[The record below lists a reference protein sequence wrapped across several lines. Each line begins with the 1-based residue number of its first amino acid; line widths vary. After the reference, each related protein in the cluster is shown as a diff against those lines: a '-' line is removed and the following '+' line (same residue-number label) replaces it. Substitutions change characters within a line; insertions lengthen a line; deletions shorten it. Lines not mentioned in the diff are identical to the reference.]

1 MDRQRIILFICV
13 VISLT
18 VSVSGEDW
26 PARRGPNANGISKEK
41 NWSVPDQGSRIQPLW
56 KTNVGVG
63 FSTVTTEGNKVFTMG
78 NVEGTES
85 IYCLD
90 RTDGHVLWRHSYECP
105 LDDRFFE
112 GGPTSTPTIDRG
124 MLFALSRQGDLFCL
138 ETTTGRLV
146 WSQNVHETTGLRIP
160 GWGFAASPVVDGERL
175 LLGVGE
181 SGVLLEKRTGRILWK
196 SNDADAG
203 YMTPQ
208 IFEHDSKRYAIIA
221 SGKHYQCVDLETGHV
236 QWKHRWLTTYGCNAA
251 DPIIDGNRLFISSGY
266 GRGASLLSYSHD
278 KAEVIWSNKEMQNQL
293 NSSVLIAGSLY
304 GFDGD
309 EGSEVLLKC
318 IDIENGELRWQ
329 IEGFGAGSLIAAD
342 NQLIILSESGDLIFA
357 PVSPNGLN
365 PSAKIKALDGRCWT
379 VPVLSNGRI
388 YCRNAAGDL
397 VCIDVEQ
404 KKKENP

>member
-1 MDRQRIILFICV
+1 VDCQRIIFSFCIAV
-13 VISLT
+13 SLGI
-18 VSVSGEDW
+18 SVSGEDW
-26 PARRGPNANGISKEK
+26 PARRGPNANGISKETQ
-41 NWSVPDQGSRIQPLW
+41 WSVPDQGNGIQLLW

-63 FSTVTTEGNKVFTMG
+63 FSAVTTEGNKVFTMG
-78 NVEGTES
+78 NLEGTES

-90 RTDGHVLWRHSYECP
+90 RSDGRVLWQHSYDCP
-105 LDDRFFE
+105 IDDRFFE
-112 GGPTSTPTIDRG
+112 GGPTSTPTIDGG

-138 ETTTGRLV
+138 ETATGRLM
-146 WSQNVHETTGLRIP
+146 WSQNVHEKTGLRIP
-160 GWGFAASPVVDGERL
+160 GWGFSASPVVDGERL

-181 SGVLLEKRTGRILWK
+181 SGVMLDRRTGSVVWK

-208 IFEHDSKRYAIIA
+208 IFERDSKRYAIIA

-266 GRGASLLSYSHD
+266 GRGASLLKCSQD
-278 KAEVIWSNKEMQNQL
+278 RAEVIWSNKEMQNQL
-293 NSSVLIAGSLY
+293 NSSVLIDGSVY

-318 IDIENGELRWQ
+318 IDIENGTLRWQ
-329 IEGFGAGSLIAAD
+329 AEGLGAGSLTAAD
-342 NQLIILSESGDLIFA
+342 NKLIILSESGDLIFA
-357 PVSPNGLN
+357 PVSPNGFN
-365 PSAKIKALDGRCWT
+365 PSAKIKVLEGRCWT
-379 VPVLSNGRI
+379 VPVLSYGRI

-397 VCIDVEQ
+397 ACIDVEQ
-404 KKKENP
+404 RKKENP